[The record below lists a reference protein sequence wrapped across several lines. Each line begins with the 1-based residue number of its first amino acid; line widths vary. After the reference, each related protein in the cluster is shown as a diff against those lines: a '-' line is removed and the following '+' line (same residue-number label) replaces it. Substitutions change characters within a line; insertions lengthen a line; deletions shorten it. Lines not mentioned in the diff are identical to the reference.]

1 MPDNAVIESTAT
13 DQGTDGGSIA
23 TAPSLSLDDVF
34 GDSAAG
40 ATHSEDTTEG
50 EPGQAD
56 ATGEETEG
64 EEEAAVE
71 EGEEAP
77 KTTKK
82 PQPKTPETVSVKV
95 RGQEFQVPASV
106 APAFK
111 ALQDDYKA
119 LESEFTKRNMER
131 AAEGKTKTTDTGEA
145 ERTARIT
152 AKLAEYD
159 GQFLKTIDEAK
170 DGRADGMTEMILK
183 LIDSR
188 LSHELQTSV
197 QDRIRAAIQPF
208 QETIQATMGDT
219 IALRQVQ
226 TALEGDLEH
235 WGVATDAVSPQ
246 AVLDEMKAIRGS
258 YAADV
263 APRAVYQDAIIRLL
277 NRPKKPGPK
286 PQAKTETSP
295 ATVVDTTRRPA
306 NAPNVAAPRSSGGQQ
321 PSPSQSSGPIHRSNV
336 DWDQM

>member
-82 PQPKTPETVSVKV
+82 IKSPEPETVEFTV
-95 RGQEFQVPASV
+95 RGEKVSVPASM

-111 ALQDDYKA
+111 ALQEDYRA

-131 AAEGKTKTTDTGEA
+131 AAGEDKQKADTGEA
-145 ERTARIT
+145 ERATRIN
-152 AKLAEYD
+152 AKMAEYD
-159 GQFLKTIDEAK
+159 ASFLKAIDEAK
-170 DGRADGMTEMILK
+170 DGRATGMTEMILK
-183 LIDSR
+183 LVDAR
-188 LSHELQTSV
+188 LSHELQTTV
-197 QDRIRAAIQPF
+197 QERIQQAIQPF